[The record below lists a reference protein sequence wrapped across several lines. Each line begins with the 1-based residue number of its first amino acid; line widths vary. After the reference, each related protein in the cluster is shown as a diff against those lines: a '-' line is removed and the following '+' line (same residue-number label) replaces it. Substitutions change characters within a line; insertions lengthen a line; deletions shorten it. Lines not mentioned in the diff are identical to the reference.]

1 MLYQKLFQSVVK
13 KISLPLIIWISLGL
27 SIVTMGL
34 IVHLLINH
42 SQNTLS
48 EIVQRYGL
56 YFITLLI
63 CLALTLSVGLLV
75 AKKATYSLLQLN
87 EVMKNLANGHWT
99 FSLEQAKQLGQCAQ
113 VFHNMTAYLQETY
126 LEVEKQLNLQTAALA
141 QTKAHLDREIQERHQ
156 VEDILIKEREFMRL
170 ILDTDPNLIFVKDN
184 SGKFLLVNQAVGDF
198 FNITTDELIDKY
210 NNELTIGMHGLD
222 DQTDQLVLSTLKTQE
237 VEEIYTDYQGNTS
250 YYHATKT
257 PLILPDGTTYV
268 LSVLQDINEIKKAE
282 MELKQR
288 LAFIEFINQISYE
301 FINTKTNEINYL
313 IDETLAFVAQFTA
326 VERGYIFSL
335 SPDGKFFQLTNEW
348 FGEGVTSR
356 HSILNNISIGKFEN
370 FTKRLRAGEIIKIK
384 MSELQPTVENQFMMD
399 MLKLFGVKSLINL
412 PMLVNNQLLGYISF
426 GSTKSEVNWS
436 AEMIY
441 AFNITGQIIANT
453 LDRKRFEETLRKSK
467 TLLDETQK
475 LAKVGGWEL
484 CLLNNEIIWTEEL
497 CRISEVPL
505 NYRPTLQDR
514 INLYHPEYRETI
526 RQAIQMAIAE
536 AKPYD
541 LELKYITAQGK
552 QIWVRTICNPIL
564 KEGKVIKLA
573 GTFQDITERKQA
585 EEKLK
590 EANEALLKQKEE
602 LQTTLEHLQATQ
614 EELIHAEKMVALG
627 QLVAGI
633 AHEINTPLGAIELSI
648 ENINRFLTQTLPELP
663 QFFESLLPELRQ
675 LFFNLLANANS
686 QEARLSSR
694 EKRQLRK
701 DLAIQLEP
709 YQLEDVD
716 SIANKLISIG
726 INHNV
731 NQVIPL
737 LTHSDNKTI
746 LNMGYQLASLQ
757 KSTDTITTSVKR
769 AGKIVFALKTYA
781 HYDCLEEKQKVHIV
795 ETIETVLTLYQNLL
809 KHGVEIIRNY
819 EEMPEILC
827 YPDELSQI
835 WTNLI
840 HNALQAMEHK
850 GILLIDAKLKDDYIA
865 VAITDNGKGISE
877 KIMGKIFDPF
887 FTTKKAGEGSGLGL
901 HIIKKIIDK
910 HDGHIDVVSEV
921 GKTTFTVYLP
931 VQ

>member
-1 MLYQKLFQSVVK
+1 MLYQKLFQSLVK
-13 KISLPLIIWISLGL
+13 KVSLSLIIWISLGL
-27 SIVTMGL
+27 SIITMGL
-34 IVHLLINH
+34 IIHLFINH
-42 SQNTLS
+42 NQM
-48 EIVQRYGL
+48 YGA
-56 YFITLLI
+56 YFIILLI
-63 CLALTLSVGLLV
+63 CLALALLVGLAV
-75 AKKATYSLLQLN
+75 EKKATNSLLQLN
-87 EVMKNLANGHWT
+87 EAMKNLADGHWI
-99 FSLEQAKQLGQCAQ
+99 FSLEQANQLGQCAQ
-113 VFHNMTAYLQETY
+113 VFHKMTTYLQETY
-126 LEVEKQLNLQTAALA
+126 LEVEKQLNLQTATLA
-141 QTKAHLDREIQERHQ
+141 QTKAQLDREIQERHQ

-184 SGKFLLVNQAVGDF
+184 AGKFLLVNQAVGNF
-198 FNITTDELIDKY
+198 FNISTDELVNKY
-210 NNELTIGMHGLD
+210 NHGLTVGTHGLD
-222 DQTDQLVLSTLKTQE
+222 DQSDQLVLSTLKTQE
-237 VEEIYTDYQGNTS
+237 VEEVYTDFQGNTS

-268 LSVLQDINEIKKAE
+268 LSVLQDINEVKKAE
-282 MELKQR
+282 IELKQR

-356 HSILNNISIGKFEN
+356 HSILDNISIDKFEN

-412 PMLVNNQLLGYISF
+412 PMLVNNQLLGYIGF
-426 GSTKSEVNWS
+426 GSIKSEVNWS
-436 AEMIY
+436 AETIY

-453 LDRKRFEETLRKSK
+453 LDRKGFEETLRKSK

-484 CLLNNEIIWTEEL
+484 CLLNNEIVWTEEL

-514 INLYHPEYRETI
+514 INLYHPEHRETI

-541 LELKYITAQGK
+541 LELKYITAQGR

-564 KEGKVIKLA
+564 REGKVIKLA

-590 EANEALLKQKEE
+590 EANEALLRQKEE

-648 ENINRFLTQTLPELP
+648 ENINRFLKQTLPELP
-663 QFFESLLPELRQ
+663 QFFESLLPELRE

-686 QEARLSSR
+686 QESRLSSR

-737 LTHSDNKTI
+737 LTHSGNKII

-781 HYDCLEEKQKVHIV
+781 HYDCLEEKQKVNV
-795 ETIETVLTLYQNLL
+795 AETIETVLTLYQNLL
-809 KHGVEIIRNY
+809 KHGVEITRNY
-819 EEMPEILC
+819 EELPEILC

-850 GILLIDAKLKDDYIA
+850 GILLIDAKLKDNYIA
-865 VAITDNGKGISE
+865 VAITDNGKGIPKE
-877 KIMGKIFDPF
+877 IMAKIFDPF
-887 FTTKKAGEGSGLGL
+887 FTPKKAGEGSGLGL
-901 HIIKKIIDK
+901 HIIKKIVDK
-910 HDGHIDVVSEV
+910 HDGYIDVLSDV

>member
-1 MLYQKLFQSVVK
+1 MLYQKLFQSLVK
-13 KISLPLIIWISLGL
+13 KVSLSLIIWISLGL
-27 SIVTMGL
+27 SIITMGL
-34 IVHLLINH
+34 IIHLFINH
-42 SQNTLS
+42 NQM
-48 EIVQRYGL
+48 YGA
-56 YFITLLI
+56 YFIILLI
-63 CLALTLSVGLLV
+63 CLALALLVGLAV
-75 AKKATYSLLQLN
+75 EKKATNSLLQLN
-87 EVMKNLANGHWT
+87 EAMKNLADGHWI
-99 FSLEQAKQLGQCAQ
+99 FSLEQANQLGQCAQ
-113 VFHNMTAYLQETY
+113 VFHKMTTYLQETY
-126 LEVEKQLNLQTAALA
+126 LEVEKQLNLQTATLA
-141 QTKAHLDREIQERHQ
+141 QTKAQLDREIQERHQ

-184 SGKFLLVNQAVGDF
+184 AGKFLLVNQAVGNF
-198 FNITTDELIDKY
+198 FNISTDELVNKY
-210 NNELTIGMHGLD
+210 NHGLTVGTHGLD
-222 DQTDQLVLSTLKTQE
+222 DQSDQLVLSTLKTQE
-237 VEEIYTDYQGNTS
+237 VEEVYTDFQGNTS

-268 LSVLQDINEIKKAE
+268 LSVLQDINEVKKAE
-282 MELKQR
+282 IELKQR

-356 HSILNNISIGKFEN
+356 HSILDNISIDKFEN

-412 PMLVNNQLLGYISF
+412 PMLVNNQLLGYIGF
-426 GSTKSEVNWS
+426 GSIKSEVNWS
-436 AEMIY
+436 AETIY

-453 LDRKRFEETLRKSK
+453 LDRKGFEETLRKSK

-484 CLLNNEIIWTEEL
+484 CLLNNEIVWTEEL

-514 INLYHPEYRETI
+514 INLYHPEHRETI

-541 LELKYITAQGK
+541 LELKYITAQGR

-564 KEGKVIKLA
+564 REGKVIKLA

-590 EANEALLKQKEE
+590 EANEALLRQKEE

-648 ENINRFLTQTLPELP
+648 ENINRFLKQTLPELP
-663 QFFESLLPELRQ
+663 QFFESLLPELRE

-686 QEARLSSR
+686 QESRLSSR

-737 LTHSDNKTI
+737 LTHSGNKII

-781 HYDCLEEKQKVHIV
+781 HYDCLEEKQKVNV
-795 ETIETVLTLYQNLL
+795 AETIETVLTLYQNLL
-809 KHGVEIIRNY
+809 KHGVEITRNY
-819 EEMPEILC
+819 EELPEILC

-850 GILLIDAKLKDDYIA
+850 GILLIDAKLKDNYIA
-865 VAITDNGKGISE
+865 VAITDNGKGIPKE
-877 KIMGKIFDPF
+877 IMAKIFDPF

-901 HIIKKIIDK
+901 HIIKKIVDK
-910 HDGHIDVVSEV
+910 HDGYIDVVSDV